1 MAAKRKGIVTF
12 AHMNGRRLLLYVCFS
27 LAALC
32 EIFAQGQ
39 LGSENMLPVTVYKG
53 DTIPVVHMRD
63 VYIYSKVFSS
73 RRKEKEWWRMV
84 RDVQKTLPLAR
95 EIRNIIVETYEYQLT
110 LPNDKA
116 REKHMKKVEKELMK
130 TYKPVMTKLT
140 LRQGKLLIKLVD
152 RECNQTSYA
161 LIKVFR
167 GKFRAGFYQAFA
179 SMFGATLKSD
189 YDPEGADA
197 DIEEIIF
204 LLENGMI

>member
-1 MAAKRKGIVTF
+1 
-12 AHMNGRRLLLYVCFS
+12 
-27 LAALC
+27 
-32 EIFAQGQ
+32 
-39 LGSENMLPVTVYKG
+39 
-53 DTIPVVHMRD
+53 
-63 VYIYSKVFSS
+63 
-73 RRKEKEWWRMV
+73 
-84 RDVQKTLPLAR
+84 
-95 EIRNIIVETYEYQLT
+95 
-110 LPNDKA
+110 
-116 REKHMKKVEKELMK
+116 MK